1 MRVPSPAA
9 STTADNDM
17 ATFYQR
23 APLRTGRPFSR
34 DPVGGHRARWRVVQS
49 AERRPLEPYVGGSSP
64 PPPAR
69 LDSTRLPARS
79 VRQLDS
85 LARSLGPVASS
96 GARSVRVA
104 RSARS
109 LGLVARRS
117 AA

>member
-69 LDSTRLPARS
+69 
-79 VRQLDS
+79 S
-85 LARSLGPVASS
+85 LARLACPLARCGSSFGRSLGPVARA
-96 GARSVRVA
+96 G
-104 RSARS
+104 ARS
-109 LGLVARRS
+109 LG
-117 AA
+117 